1 LSKYKLELIIE
12 KGIIRNYQFKDL
24 LSSGELC
31 NISGALKNGLDHLID
46 TKLRLTD
53 LVEVFNKCNLVKLD
67 DDFKLILDY
76 LNKKIL

>member
-24 LSSGELC
+24 LSSSELC
-31 NISGALKNGLDHLID
+31 NISRALKNGLDHLID

-76 LNKKIL
+76 LNKNIL

>member
-1 LSKYKLELIIE
+1 MSKYKLELIIE

-24 LSSGELC
+24 LSSSELC
-31 NISGALKNGLDHLID
+31 NISRALKNGLDHLID

-67 DDFKLILDY
+67 NDFKLILDY
-76 LNKKIL
+76 LNKNIL

>member
-1 LSKYKLELIIE
+1 MSKYKLELIIE

-24 LSSGELC
+24 LSSSELC
-31 NISGALKNGLDHLID
+31 NISRALKNGLDHLID

-76 LNKKIL
+76 LNKNIL